1 MVVKST
7 VAAAVRLR
15 IRSVASWLSLAVG
28 IVVTGAAAGAVIDGT
43 PADGLDEIVVTAQR
57 RSENLEKVA
66 VAVSVLRS
74 EDLVN
79 KQIETEEDLQSAV
92 PGLTVCHRPAY
103 RSQGVIGI

>member
-1 MVVKST
+1 MVVKRK
-7 VAAAVRLR
+7 VAGAVRLR
-15 IRSVASWLSLAVG
+15 IRSIGSWLPLAVG
-28 IVVTGAAAGAVIDGT
+28 TIVTGAAAGAVVEPT
-43 PADGLDEIVVTAQR
+43 AADGLDEIVVTAQR

-92 PGLTVCHRPAY
+92 PVRIPLIVNAVST
-103 RSQGVIGI
+103 RS